1 MTILNLPL
9 KASSDDRTISEASGS
24 ILADVWWHDD
34 TPNNKWDADA
44 KARAAEIVRRC
55 NAHDELVEA
64 LRGLMNTGGVRLMLA
79 GLAKG
84 VGTAHQDGLAV
95 RAAESALAK
104 VEAR

>member
-44 KARAAEIVRRC
+44 KARAAEIVRRV
-55 NAHDELVEA
+55 NLHDELVEA
-64 LRGLMNTGGVRLMLA
+64 LQAAENFIVGFEDDDMQEGIPELLA
-79 GLAKG
+79 
-84 VGTAHQDGLAV
+84 QI
-95 RAAESALAK
+95 RAAIARQ
-104 VEAR
+104 EAR